1 MGGVEREPRARD
13 AHSQVNQRK
22 AGIPP
27 EVPADAALLILG
39 SLPGEA
45 SLAVRRYYAHPRN
58 LFWRLVGGAIG
69 QDLSALDYPDRLA
82 ALAAARIGLW
92 DVVASARRPGS
103 LDSAMRAIEANP
115 LADLVR
121 TLPDLR
127 AVAFNGATSARV
139 GRKALADL
147 PGIRLID
154 LPSSSPAHAAMSY
167 ADKAARWA
175 VLADVLAGKGPH
187 A

>member
-1 MGGVEREPRARD
+1 MSE
-13 AHSQVNQRK
+13 RK

-27 EVPADAALLILG
+27 EVPDDAVLLVLG

-45 SLAVRRYYAHPRN
+45 SLAARRYYAHPRN

-69 QDLSALDYPDRLA
+69 QDLVALDYPARLE

-92 DVVASARRPGS
+92 DVVASAHRPGS
-103 LDSAMRAIEANP
+103 LDSAMRGIEANP

-127 AVAFNGATSARV
+127 GVAFNGATSAKV
-139 GRKALADL
+139 GRKALAQVEGL
-147 PGIRLID
+147 TLID
-154 LPSSSPAHAAMSY
+154 LPSSSPAHASMSY
-167 ADKAARWA
+167 AEKAARWA
-175 VLADVLAGKGPH
+175 VLADVLAGRTPQ